1 VAKTLVAGVDDAGRG
16 AVIGPLII
24 AGILLNDRQLITL
37 KEIGVKDS
45 KALSPSRRLELS
57 FEVKKLSAEWDVVE
71 LPPSVIDKVVLNGRK
86 YHKLNWLEAKAMA
99 TVISKLRPDIAY
111 VDASD
116 VNTTR
121 FANQIAELVS
131 FKLQIISE
139 HHADST
145 YPIVSAAS
153 IIAKVYRD
161 TIIDSLHKKFGDFG
175 SGYSSDEKTRQFI
188 ANWIKTKKNIPN
200 FVRRSWKTVRRL
212 L

>member
-1 VAKTLVAGVDDAGRG
+1 
-16 AVIGPLII
+16 
-24 AGILLNDRQLITL
+24 
-37 KEIGVKDS
+37 
-45 KALSPSRRLELS
+45 SPRRRSELS
-57 FEVKKLSAEWDVVE
+57 LEIKKRSIKWDVVE
-71 LPPSVIDKVVLNGRK
+71 LPPSAIDKVVINGRK

-99 TVISKLRPDIAY
+99 TVISNLHPDIAY

-121 FANQIAELVS
+121 FANQIAELIS
-131 FKLQIISE
+131 FKIQIISE

-161 TIIDSLHKKFGDFG
+161 TVIESLHKQFGNFG
-175 SGYSSDEKTRQFI
+175 SGYPSDMKTRQFI
-188 ANWIKTKKNIPN
+188 AKWIKTKKSLPD
-200 FVRRSWKTVRRL
+200 FVRQSWKTVRRL